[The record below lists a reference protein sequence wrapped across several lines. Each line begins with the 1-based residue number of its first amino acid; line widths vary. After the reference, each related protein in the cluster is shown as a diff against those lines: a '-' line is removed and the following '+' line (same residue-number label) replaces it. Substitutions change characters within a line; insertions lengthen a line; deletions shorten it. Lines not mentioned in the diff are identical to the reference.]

1 VVNNQ
6 GNIGKVFK
14 DLGSKDSLKKLAV
27 SVISAGMLSS
37 AGLSDGVAS
46 GMKPSVQEVVQERAS
61 QSLFNLET
69 LTNHLKCNLVRGGVQ
84 ATADLVTGE
93 ELDGAALLKNAA
105 TNTIVD
111 AVGEHL
117 AGEIKADYLKEKFG
131 AVEHKVLHGALGAFS
146 GALLNPE
153 DPLYGAAS
161 GALSAFVAES
171 AAEILAGQQTS
182 YTLNEYID
190 ECGRNGTAPTQ
201 NGFYDY
207 MLSRVIDHPE
217 RDALVLRGNIAK
229 VVGAAAAFAAKL
241 DPSTAFRTAENAIEN
256 NFLFMAPWVYA
267 ALAEAGAIG
276 LAAWKANDVWETCAD
291 AYDAYEKGGI
301 EGLSWFVAEEGALR
315 FATGK
320 AGKAVVMVGGK
331 AFASAKRA
339 AQALLERH
347 PSLAANVAD
356 LGAITRGLELK
367 LAHAMQDY
375 SGGSKKMTANL
386 NEVHARLGGA
396 KGAPKVNGGGS
407 KNIISQPEVVR
418 KSPGLIHTPLSKQ
431 ARQYIVDMEK
441 RSGIAIQE
449 EQRSLLNQAL
459 KQKKFEKLSGAEKV
473 KHANEYN
480 PSKRESLISQWE
492 KKTGA
497 VWPKYPADMKNA
509 AGGIHDLAGKGH
521 QLHHIIPQQVGGPH
535 KWWNIHPLKK
545 GADHQGGVHGAGSA
559 LNKMLKGQD

>member
-1 VVNNQ
+1 
-6 GNIGKVFK
+6 
-14 DLGSKDSLKKLAV
+14 
-27 SVISAGMLSS
+27 M
-37 AGLSDGVAS
+37 
-46 GMKPSVQEVVQERAS
+46 
-61 QSLFNLET
+61 
-69 LTNHLKCNLVRGGVQ
+69 
-84 ATADLVTGE
+84 
-93 ELDGAALLKNAA
+93 
-105 TNTIVD
+105 
-111 AVGEHL
+111 
-117 AGEIKADYLKEKFG
+117 
-131 AVEHKVLHGALGAFS
+131 LHGALGAFS

-161 GALSAFVAES
+161 GAIGAFVAES
-171 AAEILAGQQTS
+171 GAECLAGQQTS

-190 ECGRNGTAPTQ
+190 ECSRNGTHPTEHD
-201 NGFYDY
+201 FYDY

-217 RDALVLRGNIAK
+217 RDAMVLRGNIAK

-256 NFLFMAPWVYA
+256 NFLFLAPWVYA

-291 AYDAYEKGGI
+291 AYEAYDKGGL
-301 EGLSWFVAEEGALR
+301 EGLTWFVAEEGALR
-315 FATGK
+315 FATGQ

-396 KGAPKVNGGGS
+396 KGAPKVNGGSGS
-407 KNIISQPEVVR
+407 KNIISQPEVAR

-459 KQKKFEKLSGAEKV
+459 KQKKFEKLSGAEK
-473 KHANEYN
+473 KTHGAAYKN
-480 PSKRESLISQWE
+480 PKLKASLISQWE
-492 KKTGA
+492 KKTGQQ
-497 VWPKYPADMKNA
+497 WPVTIKVIDGVEKSIP
-509 AGGIHDLAGKGH
+509 H
-521 QLHHIIPQQVGGPH
+521 QFHHIIPQQVGGPH
-535 KWWNIHPLKK
+535 KWWNGHPLSR
-545 GADHQGGVHGAGSA
+545 GEHHQGGVHGAGSV
-559 LNKMLKGQD
+559 LNQMLKEGAK